1 MVRVYQWNSST
12 PFAPSY
18 TQVATSQSS
27 SQDARV
33 FLTLCA
39 RRMRDYTNRPRSV
52 CSRSSLTG
60 SHACARP
67 QLSTCTSLC
76 RLCMN
81 LHVTTKT
88 HASAFI
94 KLLGCSNARHERC
107 PQAIVRGVWTG
118 ASALHAEGVQSRR
131 ESESSR
137 RRRQLRRARAR
148 RRFLVLVSNQLQVQ
162 GSR

>member
-1 MVRVYQWNSST
+1 
-12 PFAPSY
+12 
-18 TQVATSQSS
+18 
-27 SQDARV
+27 
-33 FLTLCA
+33 
-39 RRMRDYTNRPRSV
+39 
-52 CSRSSLTG
+52 
-60 SHACARP
+60 
-67 QLSTCTSLC
+67 
-76 RLCMN
+76 MN

-94 KLLGCSNARHERC
+94 KLLGCSNERHERR

-148 RRFLVLVSNQLQVQ
+148 RRFLVLVTLLLSNPARLNSHIQVSAGAWSPYDVKNLPFRYTLQVLNIFISLHYNKKREQ
-162 GSR
+162 RMYTRTCKTSCIQNLSTRAPMRKRHGQLRRL